1 MYRFSTLIDFD
12 TETVYYNYEQK
23 YCYRKLNV
31 TVLQVAEW
39 MGRREA
45 WSAERSAD
53 SRTKPTR
60 WEFSKRG
67 YSHQKLG
74 IDNPAVQMDNEE
86 NGTTG
91 KVKIDDGKEK
101 INIM

>member
-1 MYRFSTLIDFD
+1 
-12 TETVYYNYEQK
+12 
-23 YCYRKLNV
+23 
-31 TVLQVAEW
+31 

-53 SRTKPTR
+53 SRTRPTR

-74 IDNPAVQMDNEE
+74 IDNPAAQIDNEE
-86 NGTTG
+86 NDTG
-91 KVKIDDGKEK
+91 KRNAKVDEERKKV
-101 INIM
+101 NIM